1 MSVLVVGSMA
11 LDSVETPFGKRDDAL
26 GGSAT
31 FFSSAASL
39 LTSVRLVAVVGDDFP
54 EKHIELLRKRDVDLS
69 GLERV
74 KGGKTFRW
82 AGRYGA
88 NLNEAETLDTQLN
101 VFADFKPRLPEHF
114 RSTEYVFLAN
124 IHPQLQLDV
133 LDQVKS
139 PKLVALDTMNWWI
152 TRERAALGKV
162 LERVDLLMINE
173 GEARQL
179 AGEYNIVKA
188 ARAIR
193 AMGPRILVIKR
204 GEYGALYFDESHTF
218 FAPAYPL
225 ESVFDPTGAGDTFAG
240 GVMGYLSRVQK
251 LEPVYFQQA
260 IVMGCVLGSFTVE
273 EFSVDRL
280 IRVSRRELRQRYQ
293 LFRELTQFQ
302 DLAELDGD

>member
-11 LDSVETPFGKRDDAL
+11 LDSVETPFGKREDAL

-31 FFSSAASL
+31 FFSAAASL
-39 LTSVRLVAVVGDDFP
+39 LTSVRLVAVVGEDFP
-54 EKHIELLRKRDVDLS
+54 QKHIDLLKQRDVDLS

-74 KGGKTFRW
+74 AGGKTFRW

-101 VFADFKPRLPEHF
+101 VFADFKPKLSEQF
-114 RSTEYVFLAN
+114 KSSEYVFLAN

-139 PKLVALDTMNWWI
+139 PKLVALDTMNLWI
-152 TRERAALGKV
+152 TRERQALGNV
-162 LERVDLLMINE
+162 LRRVDLLMINE

-193 AMGPRILVIKR
+193 AMGPKTLVIKR
-204 GEYGALYFDESHTF
+204 GEYGALYFDDRHTF

-240 GVMGYLSRVQK
+240 GVMGYMSRVGK

-280 IRVSRRELRQRYQ
+280 IRVSRPELRQRYQ

-302 DLAELDGD
+302 DLSELEGD